1 MSGLESVVQDLCKDA
16 KFRFTQIIRHQKIL
30 DYALQS
36 NSEVFIIL
44 DITIHIITIFYF
56 ILNYTIQ
63 KYLSII
69 ILF

>member
-36 NSEVFIIL
+36 NSEVFYHIRYHKFLFYFKLYNTKIFINYYIIL
-44 DITIHIITIFYF
+44 NNTI
-56 ILNYTIQ
+56 
-63 KYLSII
+63 
-69 ILF
+69 